1 MVFAFIFH
9 PCPANKPAKR
19 LAQTQI
25 NVIRSIS
32 ALRYVQKLFTPPCSV
47 VRPSRRASAASE
59 RAAERDSTVNDAAKR
74 RSPLFSLGPTDT
86 AEPNARTPEWDCWGG
101 REGGEAEL
109 RHNRR
114 SHSGGL
120 LQHVTFASADTSMN
134 HRTIPPSSA
143 YTILYYEPL
152 YGATSMAIPSPM
164 RALSIS
170 LGTSFM
176 RAPRG
181 RRRGQ
186 RKHLIWR
193 RSDRQFLCP
202 ARVRGQKEEGEGGEI
217 HLAAAPPVA
226 VVAPSLSRSPARPG
240 SH

>member
-74 RSPLFSLGPTDT
+74 RSPLLSLGPTDT

-101 REGGEAEL
+101 KVG
-109 RHNRR
+109 RR
-114 SHSGGL
+114 SFVTIVAATVGGCFNMLRSRPPTL
-120 LQHVTFASADTSMN
+120 L
-134 HRTIPPSSA
+134 
-143 YTILYYEPL
+143 
-152 YGATSMAIPSPM
+152 
-164 RALSIS
+164 
-170 LGTSFM
+170 
-176 RAPRG
+176 
-181 RRRGQ
+181 
-186 RKHLIWR
+186 
-193 RSDRQFLCP
+193 
-202 ARVRGQKEEGEGGEI
+202 
-217 HLAAAPPVA
+217 
-226 VVAPSLSRSPARPG
+226 
-240 SH
+240 